1 MAIEVMFGSV
11 RTREVS
17 YTNNKSNRERRDS
30 YLAGL
35 TDVDLTTGTER
46 GVLVTAAFVATGRS
60 LFGTAGTTTE
70 LALHEL
76 LAIIDVV
83 EASAR
88 ARRQGLVAVVKV
100 THVRAAQAL
109 LLTRAAKVLV
119 VAPLMDLRVLA
130 GRIRRVTLTTTQERK
145 QVK

>member
-1 MAIEVMFGSV
+1 M
-11 RTREVS
+11 
-17 YTNNKSNRERRDS
+17 
-30 YLAGL
+30 
-35 TDVDLTTGTER
+35 
-46 GVLVTAAFVATGRS
+46 LVTAAFVATGRS
-60 LFGTAGTTTE
+60 FFGTAGATTE
-70 LALHEL
+70 RALHEL

-83 EASAR
+83 EARAR